1 MPNISEIERIV
12 LGKWETRQKWK
23 YRWGEKRGCEKERDI
38 DRDRGTVR
46 KVREKDKG
54 RERMGEMFNYLMIV
68 EDMFYTDEK
77 EFTINVSQN
86 NLRMCVYHYHVSR
99 TVQSLTMGYSSA
111 TAPQRRRMEE
121 TGEDGL
127 DGTSRIY

>member
-1 MPNISEIERIV
+1 MPNIPEIERIV
-12 LGKWETRQKWK
+12 LGKWETRQKWE
-23 YRWGEKRGCEKERDI
+23 YRWGEKRGCEKERD
-38 DRDRGTVR
+38 TVR